1 MTPRNLRRE
10 KMPYPMKP
18 KAAMVAIVSKSVL
31 KALEKHIPD
40 EDKRVDVA
48 LDVCDDILRT
58 LQRRREK

>member
-1 MTPRNLRRE
+1 MYCFVCELSH
-10 KMPYPMKP
+10 
-18 KAAMVAIVSKSVL
+18 SKSVL

-58 LQRRREK
+58 LQRRREE

>member
-1 MTPRNLRRE
+1 
-10 KMPYPMKP
+10 MPYPMKKKINA
-18 KAAMVAIVSKSVL
+18 KAAMVSIVSTSVL

-40 EDKRVDVA
+40 KDKRVDVA